1 MRTGLKK
8 NAKTTVITFDE
19 ANPKINVRTYN
30 TDLKKRLT
38 RYAELYPSE
47 CELLYK
53 SEDGLLEFE
62 VSKGRLSF
70 RLTAPYSE
78 KRKELLSR
86 NAIQNNH
93 LPKKKKEK

>member
-1 MRTGLKK
+1 MVTGLKK

-30 TDLKKRLT
+30 TDLKKRLLQFSKEHPT
-38 RYAELYPSE
+38 E
-47 CELLYK
+47 CELLYQ

-78 KRKELLSR
+78 KRRELLSR
-86 NAIQNNH
+86 YATENNH
-93 LPKKKKEK
+93 LPKK